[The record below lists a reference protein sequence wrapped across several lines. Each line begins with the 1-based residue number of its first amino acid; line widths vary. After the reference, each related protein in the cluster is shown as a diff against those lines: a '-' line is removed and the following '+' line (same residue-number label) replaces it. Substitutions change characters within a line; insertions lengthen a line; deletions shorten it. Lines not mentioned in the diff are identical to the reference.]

1 MSHPA
6 RRVVTVGLHVAD
18 VLGRYVDAIPPG
30 QGLALLDEIRLTVAG
45 TAAATAVDLARLGVA
60 VSTVG
65 AVGDDALGAFLRSTM
80 ADEGVDVTGL
90 AVRPERPTSATMLPI
105 RRDGS
110 RPALHVIGSNAA
122 IAPEDLPSIDL
133 SDVAVLHLGGTCLLP
148 GIDGSPSVELLRRA
162 RAAGVVTT
170 MDFIPTGAAADR
182 DAVLPCLGF
191 VDYLFPSE
199 EDALSFAGAPTLDE
213 AIAFYLDAGVS
224 TLVITRGAAGVSISN
239 RQNRDMRLPAY
250 DVAVVDTTGCGD
262 AFSAGFISGLVDGV
276 DVREAAERG
285 LACGSLV
292 ATGLGSDAGLRSA
305 ADVER
310 LRAGGVRGAV

>member
-1 MSHPA
+1 MSYPA

-45 TAAATAVDLARLGVA
+45 TAAATAVDLARLGVPVA
-60 VSTVG
+60 TVG
-65 AVGDDALGAFLRSTM
+65 AVGDDALGVFLRSTM

-122 IAPEDLPSIDL
+122 IAPEDLASIDL

-148 GIDGSPSVELLRRA
+148 GVDGAPSVGLLRRA
-162 RAAGVVTT
+162 RDAGVATT
-170 MDFIPTGAAADR
+170 MDFIPTGGAGDR
-182 DAVLPCLGF
+182 DAVLPCLPF

-199 EDALSFAGAPTLDE
+199 EDALSFAGASSIDE

-224 TLVITRGAAGVSISN
+224 TLVITRGAAGVSIST
-239 RQNRDMRLPAY
+239 RDHRDMRRPAY
-250 DVAVVDTTGCGD
+250 AVDVVDTTGCGD
-262 AFSAGFISGLVDGV
+262 AFSAGFIWGLVSGA
-276 DVREAAERG
+276 DVVEAAERG
-285 LACGSLV
+285 LVCGSLV
-292 ATGLGSDAGLRSA
+292 ATGLGSDAGLHSA
-305 ADVER
+305 ADVAR
-310 LRAGGVRGAV
+310 LRAEGVRGAV

>member
-1 MSHPA
+1 
-6 RRVVTVGLHVAD
+6 
-18 VLGRYVDAIPPG
+18 
-30 QGLALLDEIRLTVAG
+30 
-45 TAAATAVDLARLGVA
+45 
-60 VSTVG
+60 
-65 AVGDDALGAFLRSTM
+65 
-80 ADEGVDVTGL
+80 
-90 AVRPERPTSATMLPI
+90 
-105 RRDGS
+105 
-110 RPALHVIGSNAA
+110 
-122 IAPEDLPSIDL
+122 
-133 SDVAVLHLGGTCLLP
+133 
-148 GIDGSPSVELLRRA
+148 
-162 RAAGVVTT
+162 
-170 MDFIPTGAAADR
+170 
-182 DAVLPCLGF
+182 
-191 VDYLFPSE
+191 
-199 EDALSFAGAPTLDE
+199 
-213 AIAFYLDAGVS
+213 VS

>member
-45 TAAATAVDLARLGVA
+45 TAAATAVDLARLGVPVA
-60 VSTVG
+60 TVG
-65 AVGDDALGAFLRSTM
+65 AVGADALGVFLRSTM

-90 AVRPERPTSATMLPI
+90 AVRRERPTSATMLPI

-122 IAPEDLPSIDL
+122 IAPEDLASIDM

-148 GIDGSPSVELLRRA
+148 GIDGAPSVDLLRRA
-162 RAAGVVTT
+162 RDAGVVTT
-170 MDFIPTGAAADR
+170 MDFIPTGGAGDR
-182 DAVLPCLGF
+182 DAVLPCLPF

-199 EDALSFAGAPTLDE
+199 EDALSFAGAATLDE
-213 AIAFYLDAGVS
+213 AITFYLGAGVG
-224 TLVITRGAAGVSISN
+224 TLVITRGAAGVSIST
-239 RQNRDMRLPAY
+239 RESRDVRRAAY
-250 DVAVVDTTGCGD
+250 SVDVVDTTGCGD
-262 AFSAGFISGLVDGV
+262 AFSAGFIEGLVSGA
-276 DVREAAERG
+276 DVAEAAERG

-292 ATGLGSDAGLRSA
+292 ATGLGSDAGLHSA
-305 ADVER
+305 ADVAR
-310 LRAGGVRGAV
+310 LRAEGVRGAV

>member
-1 MSHPA
+1 MSEPA

-18 VLGRYVDAIPPG
+18 VLGRYVEAIPPG

-45 TAAATAVDLARLGVA
+45 TAAATAVDLARLGVPVA
-60 VSTVG
+60 TVG

-80 ADEGVDVTGL
+80 AAEGVDVAGL
-90 AVRPERPTSATMLPI
+90 AVRDERPTSATMLPI

-122 IAPEDLPSIDL
+122 VRPEDLASIDL

-148 GIDGSPSVELLRRA
+148 GIDGPPSVDLLRRA
-162 RAAGVVTT
+162 RAAGAVTT
-170 MDFIPTGAAADR
+170 MDFIPTGGAGDR
-182 DAVLPCLGF
+182 EAVLPCLPF

-199 EDALSFAGAPTLDE
+199 EDALSFAGATTLDE
-213 AIAFYLDAGVS
+213 AIGFYLEAGVA
-224 TLVITRGAAGVSISN
+224 TVVITRGAAGVSIST
-239 RQNRDMRLPAY
+239 REQRDMRLAAY
-250 DVAVVDTTGCGD
+250 AVDVVDTTGCGD
-262 AFSAGFISGLVDGV
+262 AFSAGFIWALVDGC
-276 DVREAAERG
+276 DVAEAAERG

-305 ADVER
+305 ADVAR
-310 LRAGGVRGAV
+310 LRAEGVRGAV

>member
-1 MSHPA
+1 MSYPA

-18 VLGRYVDAIPPG
+18 VLGRHVDAIPPG

-45 TAAATAVDLARLGVA
+45 TAAATAVDLARLGVPVA
-60 VSTVG
+60 TVG
-65 AVGDDALGAFLRSTM
+65 AVGDDALGVFLRSTM

-122 IAPEDLPSIDL
+122 IAPEDLASIDL

-148 GIDGSPSVELLRRA
+148 RVDGAASVDLLRRA
-162 RAAGVVTT
+162 RDAGVVTT
-170 MDFIPTGAAADR
+170 MDFIPTGGAGDR
-182 DAVLPCLGF
+182 DAVLPCLPF

-199 EDALSFAGAPTLDE
+199 EDALSFAGASSLDE

-224 TLVITRGAAGVSISN
+224 TLVITRGAAGVSIST
-239 RQNRDMRLPAY
+239 RALRDMRLPAY
-250 DVAVVDTTGCGD
+250 AVDVVDTTGCGD
-262 AFSAGFISGLVDGV
+262 AFSAGFIGGLMDGA
-276 DVREAAERG
+276 DVTEAAERG

-292 ATGLGSDAGLRSA
+292 ATGLGSDAGLHSA
-305 ADVER
+305 ADVAR
-310 LRAGGVRGAV
+310 LRAEGVRGAV